1 MGLTGKIMVLEIVGG
16 LGVLAALPLRL
27 VVGAAFAVHGY
38 PKLSKRKETGA
49 ALMGAGVPPGLTFT
63 VGLLEF
69 FGGIALV
76 LGFLTPVAA
85 GLLALEM
92 IGTTFMVKMKFHKS
106 FVGGYELDLLF
117 LASALTL
124 LLIGAGPVSIDAM
137 LGL

>member
-1 MGLTGKIMVLEIVGG
+1 MFFEIIGG
-16 LGVLAALPLRL
+16 LGLVAALPLRII
-27 VVGAAFAVHGY
+27 VGAAFAVHGY
-38 PKLSKRKETGA
+38 PKLARRKETGA
-49 ALMGAGVPPGLTFT
+49 AMKGAGVPPALTFT

-92 IGTTFMVKMKFHKS
+92 VGTTLMQRSKFHRP

-117 LASALTL
+117 FASALTM